1 MVAPTMRFLYSVGA
15 IHESPVFICDNRS
28 FSGCQGRRPTSNDNS
43 KATNQP
49 VILSA
54 VELLPSDKRGKS
66 AKRKAVCGISFE
78 ISVAFQRGCYIYFGK
93 PPKFVRRSLRRF
105 GALVLYRYSLNKT
118 STPLRMTGRQFV
130 LLLPSATTK
139 QLS

>member
-1 MVAPTMRFLYSVGA
+1 MEFTYDLIKRGRPMVAPTICFLYSVGA

-49 VILSA
+49 V
-54 VELLPSDKRGKS
+54 
-66 AKRKAVCGISFE
+66 
-78 ISVAFQRGCYIYFGK
+78 
-93 PPKFVRRSLRRF
+93 
-105 GALVLYRYSLNKT
+105 
-118 STPLRMTGRQFV
+118 